1 MTLSQ
6 YSIYAFWGPRAE
18 TPEAL
23 ATRFNKLIDELAP
36 LHPVFN
42 NWIWVSMDEI
52 PTSFK
57 SRRNDLAQAIAENVA
72 RSDWGNAEPR
82 QGYYAGVVN
91 SDGKTTPRSISVGA
105 SAANQ
110 LPGFNTNRARI
121 LTGWRVEPDPS
132 IVTYAVFKPAL
143 LALAEIYEVDW
154 CSAYPDD
161 IMDLWPRKQLY
172 RMPWMCYIKPAWAPL
187 ITPPKT
193 AIVEYRPNGALFMSA
208 TDETFVTANP
218 AHLAVARDIEAAIAP
233 LDALRASE
241 DPTV

>member
-6 YSIYAFWGPRAE
+6 YTIYAFWGPRAE

-23 ATRFNKLIDELAP
+23 ATCFIQLIDRLTP
-36 LHPVFN
+36 LHPVFGD
-42 NWIWVSMDEI
+42 WIWVGMDGI
-52 PTSFK
+52 PTSFEL
-57 SRRNDLAQAIAENVA
+57 RRNDLAQAVAENVA
-72 RSDWGNAEPR
+72 RDDWGEAEPR
-82 QGYYAGVVN
+82 QGYFAGVVN
-91 SDGKTTPRSISVGA
+91 TDTTTPRSVSVGA
-105 SAANQ
+105 SAAHQYGGYNA
-110 LPGFNTNRARI
+110 NRAHI
-121 LTGWRVEPDPS
+121 QTGWRVEPEPS

-193 AIVEYRPNGALFMSA
+193 AIVEHRPNGGLFMAA
-208 TDETFVTANP
+208 TNETFIRANP
-218 AHLAVARDIEAAIAP
+218 AHLSVARDIEAALAP
-233 LDALRASE
+233 LNALRARE
-241 DPTV
+241 DPIA